1 MESQS
6 TWIWSCFE
14 SKYVEFDSF
23 YVKLISFIFW
33 QLFGQWEEKSP
44 EWNKYTFLMKKIVID
59 SNAVA
64 QEKGLETVLCFV
76 ENSAQAS
83 KYETF
88 FVQQINNFEI
98 SPIIKF
104 VIIFIQ
110 NCWWCS

>member
-23 YVKLISFIFW
+23 YVKFISFIFW

-88 FVQQINNFEI
+88 FFTTNQQFWNFTY
-98 SPIIKF
+98 IK
-104 VIIFIQ
+104 VC
-110 NCWWCS
+110 NYLYSELLVM

>member
-1 MESQS
+1 M
-6 TWIWSCFE
+6 I
-14 SKYVEFDSF
+14 
-23 YVKLISFIFW
+23 LFIFL

-83 KYETF
+83 KYEALS
-88 FVQQINNFEI
+88 QQIYNL
-98 SPIIKF
+98 SLLL
-104 VIIFIQ
+104 IFI
-110 NCWWCS
+110 CY